1 MCVCACVREEERE
14 RGERTT
20 EKESS
25 FYFQCLEH
33 RFVGISFPSNVTRP
47 DEEKP
52 FITSANASGPKRLL
66 SSCISK
72 NRYLNK

>member
-1 MCVCACVREEERE
+1 MCACVRVCERE

-66 SSCISK
+66 AVFVHKQKPIPK
-72 NRYLNK
+72 